1 MDQIRQILK
10 QLALH
15 LELNIAMCDMLDDH
29 SKRIK
34 ALESHCEAQKSRVD
48 GLYRL
53 VSEANYVAAS
63 KAYEGRRA
71 SMRSQN
77 AESKNTSEDK

>member
-29 SKRIK
+29 GKRIV
-34 ALESHCEAQKSRVD
+34 ALEKHYEAQKLRVD

-53 VSEANYVAAS
+53 QSEANYVAANRS
-63 KAYEGRRA
+63 YEARRA
-71 SMRSQN
+71 SMRSKDV
-77 AESKNTSEDK
+77 ESKNTSEDK

>member
-15 LELNIAMCDMLDDH
+15 LELNIAMCDKIDDH
-29 SKRIK
+29 ENRVVK
-34 ALESHCEAQKSRVD
+34 LEKHYEAQKSRVD
-48 GLYRL
+48 GLYRMF
-53 VSEANYVAAS
+53 SEANYVASS
-63 KAYEGRRA
+63 KAYEARRG

-77 AESKNTSEDK
+77 VESKNTSEDK

>member
-15 LELNIAMCDMLDDH
+15 LELNIAMCDKLDDH
-29 SKRIK
+29 ENRIVN
-34 ALESHCEAQKSRVD
+34 LEKHYDAQKLRVD

-53 VSEANYVAAS
+53 QSEANYVAANRS
-63 KAYEGRRA
+63 YEARRA
-71 SMRSQN
+71 SMRSKDV
-77 AESKNTSEDK
+77 ESKNTSEDK